1 MPPARTSLNS
11 FEVSALPNATFFEF
25 LHPWNNFRG
34 RHWLGS
40 RFHYQGSSCI
50 WSQCGCWNWA
60 RFHPASRWS
69 RILLSLRVMFQG
81 VDSRPWENILGCWTV
96 TKFVQCLKIFKCIW
110 KGHRN
115 EILKKEGRESLPTT
129 FQFGSALVFPAA
141 RTRCLW
147 ALKPTHCWSDEWM
160 NGGSW
165 CVIRYTRAWSD
176 FKPCLQTGPC
186 KNYCTRH
193 EQVFRFHF
201 ASWPS
206 ILSVVLF
213 CLAFFSL

>member
-1 MPPARTSLNS
+1 MQNFLLASLMPPARTSLNS
-11 FEVSALPNATFFEF
+11 FEVSALPNATFFES

-69 RILLSLRVMFQG
+69 RTLLSLRVMFQS

-110 KGHRN
+110 KGHRSK
-115 EILKKEGRESLPTT
+115 ILKKEGRESLPTT
-129 FQFGSALVFPAA
+129 FHFGSALLCSQQLEQGVCGHPLLVGWMKEWWILV
-141 RTRCLW
+141 CDYIYKSLIW
-147 ALKPTHCWSDEWM
+147 LQALFANWSM
-160 NGGSW
+160 
-165 CVIRYTRAWSD
+165 
-176 FKPCLQTGPC
+176 
-186 KNYCTRH
+186 
-193 EQVFRFHF
+193 
-201 ASWPS
+201 
-206 ILSVVLF
+206 
-213 CLAFFSL
+213 